1 MAQPCPTTRPRLPSR
16 RDLALLTVGLVA
28 APGLLRAQPATG
40 ERADLQSV
48 FREQGVT
55 GTFALY
61 DLRAD
66 SWTYV
71 DRARAERR
79 YVPAS
84 TFKIANSLIAL
95 EAGAVADENEIV
107 PYGGKPQPIKAWER
121 DMSLKEA
128 IVVSNVP
135 VYQEV
140 ARRVGIERYREWLA
154 RLDYGNREPGTV
166 VDQIWLLGPLMISA
180 VEQVRF
186 NVRLARDRLPAS
198 SRSQAIVRSIL
209 TLETQGPRTLYG
221 KTGWYAAGTPRIGW
235 WSGWVDSGENVHAF
249 CLNIDMP
256 AMADAAKRLSIGRT
270 LLTRLGIYG

>member
-1 MAQPCPTTRPRLPSR
+1 MSFAPLTHPTR
-16 RDLALLTVGLVA
+16 RELALGALSLVA
-28 APGLLRAQPATG
+28 APGLLCAQPGTG
-40 ERADLQSV
+40 ERADLRSV
-48 FREQGVT
+48 FREHGVS
-55 GTFALY
+55 GCFVSY

-66 SWTYV
+66 TWTYV

-107 PYGGKPQPIKAWER
+107 PYGGRPQPIKAWER

-135 VYQEV
+135 VYQEL
-140 ARRVGIERYREWLA
+140 ARRIGIERYREWLA
-154 RLDYGNREPGTV
+154 RLDYGNRDPGTV
-166 VDQIWLLGPLMISA
+166 VDMFWLRGPLMTSA

-198 SRSQAIVRSIL
+198 SRAQAIVRSIVA
-209 TLETQGPRTLYG
+209 LETQGPRTLYA
-221 KTGWYAAGTPRIGW
+221 KTGWFAAGTPKIGW
-235 WSGWVDSGENVHAF
+235 WSGWIDTGENVHAF
-249 CLNIDMP
+249 CLNINMT
-256 AMADAAKRLSIGRT
+256 AMADAPKRLSIGRT
-270 LLTRLGIYG
+270 IMARLGIYG